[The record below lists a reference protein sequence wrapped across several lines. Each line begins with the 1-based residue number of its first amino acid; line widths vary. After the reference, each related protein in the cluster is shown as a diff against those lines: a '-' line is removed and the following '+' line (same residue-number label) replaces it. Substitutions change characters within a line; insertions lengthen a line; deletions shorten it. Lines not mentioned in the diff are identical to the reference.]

1 MEIIYFYLLMI
12 VLLLSVLIISIERL
26 NKNVNKLY
34 SDLDDR
40 LNFID
45 NNVLNIYS
53 YFKKIYENEKHK
65 TKL

>member
-1 MEIIYFYLLMI
+1 MEIIYFFLLMI
-12 VLLLSVLIISIERL
+12 ILMLLVLIISIGQL

-65 TKL
+65 TKF